1 MALTVTPGSATADS
15 YATLAEA
22 NTYHTDH
29 GTTAWTGTDALKE
42 NALRRAVDW
51 LDFTYRTRF
60 SGSRADDRDQNL
72 EWPRDNA
79 YDIADVFIV
88 NTEIPIEIKRAQIEA
103 ALRELVAPGS
113 LSPDYTASEQLKS
126 LDVFQVVKREFFGGG
141 ENVVLPVLHIVDGIL
156 SGLIGGDTNFLLRA

>member
-1 MALTVTPGSATADS
+1 MTLVTTPGSATADS

-22 NTYHTDH
+22 NTYHSDR
-29 GTTAWTGTDALKE
+29 GTSAWTGTDAVKE
-42 NALRRAVDW
+42 EALRRAVNW

-60 SGSRADDRDQNL
+60 PGFRTDDRDQNL

-79 YDIADVFIV
+79 YDVAGVFIV

-126 LDVFQVVKREFFGGG
+126 LDVFQVVRREFFGGG
-141 ENVVLPVLHIVDGIL
+141 ENAVLPVLHIVDGIL
-156 SGLIGGDTNFLLRA
+156 SGLIGGDSNFLLRA